1 MKKKTN
7 ILSIIMI
14 ALFAMLLLGRTKV
27 NAAEVDEEEITEE
40 YIQSMLD
47 VLPDEIEID
56 ISEIEAADKNYE
68 IVSNMVGMKV
78 KAFLEE
84 QGFNLEEQGV
94 SISSQAYTTNTCTKV
109 EDFYMAHISISKQDD
124 SINYRKTIKIV
135 YNNSDSRSLFNEQS
149 VKNLELPTP
158 KYFIIKGY
166 ITGDYNRFVGFHND
180 FADYYEN
187 IANDETLAFFIEQ
200 QAGSS
205 NLFSNVHF
213 HSNRFTL
220 EIFKNGILYDVRE
233 ISSAYGVTQ
242 ITISSD
248 IDDTEEA
255 YIKYATPLIK
265 EYIKKFNDRLNA
277 DNITLSKGATLLN
290 GGEDTGIEIEDGY
303 TIWNEGEVFGNVIL
317 KKDEPET
324 IKKEDISTGIK
335 LDATSNVISGNIVL
349 SSIKVTEHGILNT
362 VKTALERIS
371 DKYTVYDINLLEN
384 NVKIQ
389 PNGKVKI
396 SIPIPS
402 DYNKQRLA
410 VYRIESDEEKT
421 EYAITVEEGYAT
433 FETNHFS
440 TYVLAEKQEND
451 TSDNETK
458 KEEASDIK
466 KAEVPNTGDITNI
479 TVLLA
484 LALTGAVIIFAVKK
498 KTVLN

>member
-56 ISEIEAADKNYE
+56 APEDCNNVESMI
-68 IVSNMVGMKV
+68 MMKV
-78 KAFLEE
+78 KDVWKKNGFSYQSLEK
-84 QGFNLEEQGV
+84 QGFSV
-94 SISSQAYTTNTCTKV
+94 SVFRDSLIEVGSLYTVHIQIRKSGDVNAYKSEV
-109 EDFYMAHISISKQDD
+109 A
-124 SINYRKTIKIV
+124 KIA
-135 YNNSDSRSLFNEQS
+135 YNNSDSHNSSDEQS

-158 KYFIIKGY
+158 KYFIMKENY
-166 ITGDYNRFVGFHND
+166 DRYLTGFDTLFS
-180 FADYYEN
+180 DYYKS
-187 IANDETLAFFIEQ
+187 ISNDETLLFYIDQ
-200 QAGSS
+200 NAGGMSGPFCNTYFHS
-205 NLFSNVHF
+205 NLFSL
-213 HSNRFTL
+213 S
-220 EIFKNGILYDVRE
+220 IFKNGILYDLRE
-233 ISSAYGVTQ
+233 IDDAYIVKQ

-290 GGEDTGIEIEDGY
+290 GREDTGIEIEDGY

-324 IKKEDISTGIK
+324 IKKEDTSTGIK
-335 LDATSNVISGNIVL
+335 LDTTSNVISGNIVL

-362 VKTALERIS
+362 VKTALKRVS

-410 VYRIESDEEKT
+410 VYRIDSDEEKT
-421 EYAITVEEGYAT
+421 EYAVTVEEGYAT

-484 LALTGAVIIFAVKK
+484 LAFTGAVIIFAVKK